1 MILPILVRR
10 STPSTPPGAA
20 PSVRTKSASES
31 RGGRMDRNFKQSNGT
46 PSRPIRSCAK
56 KMGPGELART
66 STVSRRNTGDSSS
79 RASPAVTRSSAPLR
93 TNCHPLG
100 STCRSTIRGSP
111 PRCSMRACIPTVS
124 NMRGTSQ
131 TRAPAC
137 CAARIA
143 STICSCGADANAI
156 TISSTRCTRS
166 IRVRSVSGPRYE
178 SSCCT
183 QGSTLGEESTVP
195 TRSIPYSEDSFIL
208 RASCSVTGPLPTM
221 TVGAL
226 AWCFARSQRCPHART
241 RQAIVSATAAH
252 SHTRTM
258 TAPGR

>member
-1 MILPILVRR
+1 
-10 STPSTPPGAA
+10 
-20 PSVRTKSASES
+20 
-31 RGGRMDRNFKQSNGT
+31 MDRNFKQSNGT

-66 STVSRRNTGDSSS
+66 STVSTRNTGDSSS
-79 RASPAVTRSSAPLR
+79 RADPAAARSSAPLR

-100 STCRSTIRGSP
+100 STCCSTIRGSP

-143 STICSCGADANAI
+143 STICSCGAEANA
-156 TISSTRCTRS
+156 TTTSSTRCARS

-178 SSCCT
+178 SPCCT
-183 QGSTLGEESTVP
+183 EGSTSGEESTVP
-195 TRSIPYSEDSFIL
+195 TRSIPYSEDCFIL

-226 AWCFARSQRCPHART
+226 AWCFARSQRCPHPSKFHVLRAVTPFGSRHFVHRRHIT
-241 RQAIVSATAAH
+241 LHVLPACNASIVTVETALP
-252 SHTRTM
+252 STNSLTNE
-258 TAPGR
+258 PGNVF